1 MAKAAKKP
9 QMGRPSMFKKDGPDI
24 HGQISEAAGVKFEQH
39 RVKLAALYKSV
50 TGAAWKGQISDGAVI
65 EYLTRG
71 EVSTKLV
78 FKGEL

>member
-1 MAKAAKKP
+1 MARDGF
-9 QMGRPSMFKKDGPDI
+9 GRPSMFKKDGPDI
-24 HGQISEAAGVKFEQH
+24 HGRISKGAGDKFEQH
-39 RVKLAALYKSV
+39 RTKLAKLYREV
-50 TGAAWKGQISDGAVI
+50 TGEPWKGKVSDGAVI